1 MAVAVPGDTAS
12 AQSQASQ
19 TACEGIGLTG
29 DTNDCSTEGAGLEN
43 VLKTVINIISAIV
56 GVVAVIMIVLSGFKY
71 ITSGGDA
78 NKVSSANSS
87 LVYSIVG
94 LVIVVL
100 AQVIVHFVIIRSDP
114 TPPPP
119 PPASTSVILSRS
131 SFV

>member
-1 MAVAVPGDTAS
+1 
-12 AQSQASQ
+12 
-19 TACEGIGLTG
+19 
-29 DTNDCSTEGAGLEN
+29 
-43 VLKTVINIISAIV
+43 
-56 GVVAVIMIVLSGFKY
+56 MIVLSGFKY

-78 NKVSSANSS
+78 NKVSSAKSS
-87 LVYSIVG
+87 LVYAIIG